1 MNKKEGTS
9 DGENHCHSSLLTS
22 RDVQSK
28 KNNEWL
34 QAGKE
39 YFTLL
44 AQSVILHPNLQVRL
58 QPLFNILKL
67 FANDLIW
74 LF

>member
-1 MNKKEGTS
+1 MEKITTIPPYW
-9 DGENHCHSSLLTS
+9 LLLKYHMTS
-22 RDVQSK
+22 RDVQSE

-44 AQSVILHPNLQVRL
+44 AQNLILNHNLQVRL
-58 QPLFNILKL
+58 EPLFNILKL

>member
-1 MNKKEGTS
+1 MEKITAIPPYWLLLKYHMTS
-9 DGENHCHSSLLTS
+9 S
-22 RDVQSK
+22 DVQSK

-44 AQSVILHPNLQVRL
+44 AQNLILHPNLQVRL
-58 QPLFNILKL
+58 EPLYNILKL
-67 FANDLIW
+67 FANGLIL

>member
-1 MNKKEGTS
+1 MEKIIAIPPYW
-9 DGENHCHSSLLTS
+9 LLLKYHMTS